1 MNKRWIA
8 VILSVMMALSLAGCG
23 SEVSD
28 DYITIKKYKK
38 LEIPKVEKTEVT
50 DESVDYTINSQLS
63 LSQEREAVTGRAAEN
78 GDTVDIDY
86 VGTVNGVEFSG
97 GSASGVMLVLGSG
110 QFVRAEGDYKGF
122 EEQIEG
128 HEIGDNFDI
137 QVQFPEDYRDQEL
150 AGSVANFHITL
161 NAIYE
166 MKLPEL
172 TDEWVQ
178 ENSEESKT
186 VEEYKEEIRKQM
198 EENSELQVTNALQSA
213 ALEALLEETEVK
225 KYPEDEVQAEYKT
238 TEDNYKK
245 LADGY
250 GLEFE
255 EFLSTYMNMSM
266 EDFEKR
272 TQESSEKIV
281 KANMACR
288 LLAEKKRLEPSEKE
302 YEEQIKEYA
311 ENAGYDDVEAFK
323 ENVGEDLLKK
333 AILQRKVAEYLVKQ
347 CVQVEYS
354 EAESSDTDN
363 AAESESE

>member
-1 MNKRWIA
+1 MDKKRCIA
-8 VILSVMMALSLAGCG
+8 VMLSGMMAFSMAGCS

-28 DYITIKKYKK
+28 DYITIKQYKK

-63 LSQEREAVTGRAAEN
+63 LSQEREEVTGRAAEN

-86 VGTVNGVEFSG
+86 VGTVNGVEFNG

-128 HEIGDNFDI
+128 HEIGDEFDI
-137 QVQFPEDYRDQEL
+137 QVKFPEDYYRDPDL
-150 AGSVANFHITL
+150 AGSVANFHIKL

-186 VEEYKEEIRKQM
+186 VEEYKEEVRKQM
-198 EENSELQVTNALQSA
+198 EESSELQVTNALQSA
-213 ALEALLEETEVK
+213 ALQALLNETEVK
-225 KYPEDEVQAEYKT
+225 KYPEDEVEAEYKM

-255 EFLSTYMNMSM
+255 EFLNTYMNMSL

-281 KANMACR
+281 KANMACS
-288 LLAEKKRLEPSEKE
+288 LLAKKKRLEPSEKE

-323 ENVGEDLLKK
+323 ENLGEDMLRK
-333 AILQRKVAEYLVKQ
+333 AILQRKVADYLVEK
-347 CVQVEYS
+347 CIQVEYS
-354 EAESSDTDN
+354 DAEASDAQDGG
-363 AAESESE
+363 AK

>member
-1 MNKRWIA
+1 MNKRWVA
-8 VILSVMMALSLAGCG
+8 VIISGMLALSLAGCG

-28 DYITIKKYKK
+28 EYITIKKYKK

-50 DESVDYTINSQLS
+50 DESVDYTINSQLAMH
-63 LSQEREAVTGRAAEN
+63 QEREEVTGRAAEN

-86 VGTVNGVEFSG
+86 VGTVGGVEFSG
-97 GSASGVMLVLGSG
+97 GSGSTDTLVLGSG
-110 QFVRAEGDYKGF
+110 QFVGADGDYKGF
-122 EEQIEG
+122 EEQIAG
-128 HEIGDNFDI
+128 HNIGENFDI
-137 QVQFPEDYRDQEL
+137 VVKFPEDYRSTEM
-150 AGSVANFHITL
+150 AGRVAIFNITL
-161 NAIYE
+161 NGIYE

-172 TDEWVQ
+172 TDDWVQ
-178 ENSEESKT
+178 ENSETSRT
-186 VEEYKEEIRKQM
+186 VEEYKEEIRKRM
-198 EENSELQVTNALQSA
+198 EENSELQVTNVLQNA

-225 KYPEDEVQAEYKT
+225 KFPEDEVEAEYKT

-281 KANMACR
+281 KANLACS
-288 LLAEKKRLEPSEKE
+288 LLAKEKKLEPSEEE

-311 ENAGYDDVEAFK
+311 ENAGYDDVDAFK
-323 ENVGEDLLKK
+323 ENVGEDLLRK
-333 AILQRKVAEYLVKQ
+333 AILQRKVAEYLVDK

-354 EAESSDTDN
+354 ESEVNEAE
-363 AAESESE
+363 